1 MSDRAQSSILEDV
14 LEVAQLLACENLEEI
29 ENFLREQGYV
39 ANDFTP
45 AIQSVTVSDP
55 TKRHLQL
62 DEIADFL
69 LAREDLDL
77 TKDKINRF
85 LADLN

>member
-1 MSDRAQSSILEDV
+1 M
-14 LEVAQLLACENLEEI
+14 AQLLSCENLEEI

-39 ANDFTP
+39 ANDFSTTNSI
-45 AIQSVTVSDP
+45 ASGGNAAASE
-55 TKRHLQL
+55 KRHLQL
-62 DEIADFL
+62 DEIAEL
-69 LAREDLDL
+69 LLVREDLEL